1 MTVREIP
8 EYLTFDDV
16 LLKPRYSD
24 FLPRDADT
32 STRLTRNVRL
42 NIPLLSAAMDTVTE
56 AEAAICMA
64 RHGGIGVV
72 HKNLS
77 PDQQAD
83 EVRKVKKSESG
94 MVVNPIT
101 VSPSQILADVVALM
115 RQHNISGVPVVE
127 GRRAVGILTNRDLRF
142 ETDLSRQVSDVMTRE
157 LVTAQVG
164 ISMED
169 ATALLGKHRIEKLLL
184 VNASGDLE
192 GLITVKDIE
201 KRENFPNAA
210 KDATGRLLVAAAVSV
225 GADREERITALVN
238 AGVDVL
244 VVDTAHG
251 HSKGVLDTVSWIKK
265 TFGTEIIAGNVATGD
280 AVRALAEAGADA
292 VKVGIG
298 PGSICTT
305 RVVAGVGVPQ
315 VGAIMDCARAGDEVG
330 VPIVADGGIK
340 YSGDIV
346 KAIAAGASTVMI
358 GSLFAGTTE
367 SPGEVV
373 LYQGRSYKTYR
384 GMGSLGAMSKGSGDR
399 YGQDGIREERKLVP
413 EGIEGM
419 VPHRGTLGDN
429 IFQLIGGLQA
439 GMGYCGA
446 RTVDVL
452 RAEAEFVRI
461 TGAGLRESH
470 VHDVYVTKEA
480 PNYKAVSSYERLG

>member
-101 VSPSQILADVVALM
+101 VSPSQTLADVVALM